1 MFCIDD
7 GVIFDDNGNS
17 QPNEGTQ
24 FEESVD
30 RVFDEDEDT
39 RPPIKRR
46 KINVMKILVQ
56 GVIGQTSGI
65 ITQLMNWIQQLLI
78 VSIAKL
84 LLVVLAKM
92 EQLLWLII
100 LKDAKNILQIWI

>member
-1 MFCIDD
+1 MEIHYRMKEL
-7 GVIFDDNGNS
+7 NLK
-17 QPNEGTQ
+17 
-24 FEESVD
+24 
-30 RVFDEDEDT
+30 RVLIACSM
-39 RPPIKRR
+39 R
-46 KINVMKILVQ
+46 MKIQDHQLKNRKNNLVQ
-56 GVIGQTSGI
+56 LLVRGVIGQNGGI